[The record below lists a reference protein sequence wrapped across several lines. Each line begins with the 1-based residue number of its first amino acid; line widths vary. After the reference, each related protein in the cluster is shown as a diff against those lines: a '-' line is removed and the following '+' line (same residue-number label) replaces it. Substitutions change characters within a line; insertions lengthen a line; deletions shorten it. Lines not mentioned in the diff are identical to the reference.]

1 MSDTSQKQPAVILKH
16 FKLVVFTLF
25 LSEFS
30 RSLGFNL
37 YSISLPLLAQQMAQS
52 AILTGAAISV
62 LGLAQACFQ
71 FPFGH
76 YSDKHGRRGTLL
88 ISAFVYAFGAL
99 MVSFS
104 TTIYEFI
111 IFRAIQGIG
120 AVFSVIQ
127 ACLGTYF
134 LQNDG
139 EQ

>member
-62 LGLAQACFQ
+62 LGLAQLVSNFHL
-71 FPFGH
+71 GII
-76 YSDKHGRRGTLL
+76 L
-88 ISAFVYAFGAL
+88 ISMDA
-99 MVSFS
+99 
-104 TTIYEFI
+104 
-111 IFRAIQGIG
+111 
-120 AVFSVIQ
+120 
-127 ACLGTYF
+127 
-134 LQNDG
+134 G
-139 EQ
+139 ERS